1 MPHATPEARRAYH
14 SEYIRRRIAGEPGY
28 RERRNAE
35 ANARARKVK
44 DWLSAYKVK
53 HGCIDCGY
61 NKHAVALDFDH
72 TDGKTIN
79 LSAVKSIAAAQREI
93 ERHAVVV
100 RCANCH
106 RIKSFET
113 RTWER

>member
-1 MPHATPEARRAYH
+1 MPHATAEARRAYH
-14 SEYIRRRIAGEPGY
+14 SEYIRNRKASEPGY
-28 RERRNAE
+28 RERLNAE
-35 ANARARKVK
+35 ANARVRKVK
-44 DWLSAYKVK
+44 DWLSAYKIE
-53 HGCIDCGY
+53 HGCVDCGY
-61 NKHAVALDFDH
+61 AEHAVALDFDH
-72 TDGKTIN
+72 MDGKTIN
-79 LSAVKSIAAAQREI
+79 LSAAKSIAAAIREI